1 MLVELFA
8 LRNFR
13 TLERFADTNTDTEL
27 TTGMVAL
34 IVIMIVISL
43 IYTAGA
49 ISLSWNY
56 NNYIGSTYGM
66 KMFYAVLVFIF
77 PSFYYPVYA
86 LMLNPIRK
94 LTHLKGSAK

>member
-13 TLERFADTNTDTEL
+13 TLERFADSNTDTTEI
-27 TTGMVAL
+27 TTGMIAL
-34 IVIMIVISL
+34 IIVMLVISL

-66 KMFYAVLVFIF
+66 KMFYAVLVLIF

-86 LMLNPIRK
+86 LMLNPIKK
-94 LTHLKGSAK
+94 LTHLKRG